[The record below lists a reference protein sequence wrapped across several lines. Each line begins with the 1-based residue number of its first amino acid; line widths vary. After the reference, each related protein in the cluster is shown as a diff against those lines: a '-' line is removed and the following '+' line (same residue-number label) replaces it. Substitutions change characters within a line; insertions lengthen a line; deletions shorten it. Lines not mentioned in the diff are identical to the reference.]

1 MYTAWMFGFQPK
13 QHARIQKFSQGV
25 EVAGC
30 GGNFVSQG
38 GDKGPRP
45 FFAGFFVLKNIW
57 FFREATP
64 PPYDNPKRST
74 VKEIPLGGGGSPG
87 SVVNFFSGRP
97 KKRGRGRGEGGL
109 PQVFTCNSYFY
120 CMLLNLSKCN
130 QCNRPM
136 CIIGLSTGWIL
147 TRNIINV
154 STTSNNHA

>member
-64 PPYDNPKRST
+64 LPYDNPKRST
-74 VKEIPLGGGGSPG
+74 VKEIPFFFGGGGSPG
-87 SVVNFFSGRP
+87 SVVNLFQEGQR
-97 KKRGRGRGEGGL
+97 RGGGEGGKGAY
-109 PQVFTCNSYFY
+109 P
-120 CMLLNLSKCN
+120 KCSLVIHIFIVCCWIYQN
-130 QCNRPM
+130 V
-136 CIIGLSTGWIL
+136 ISAIGLCVLLACQQDGF
-147 TRNIINV
+147 
-154 STTSNNHA
+154 

>member
-1 MYTAWMFGFQPK
+1 MFGFQPK

-64 PPYDNPKRST
+64 LPYDNPKRST
-74 VKEIPLGGGGSPG
+74 VKEIP
-87 SVVNFFSGRP
+87 FFL
-97 KKRGRGRGEGGL
+97 GEGGL
-109 PQVFTCNSYFY
+109 S
-120 CMLLNLSKCN
+120 
-130 QCNRPM
+130 
-136 CIIGLSTGWIL
+136 G
-147 TRNIINV
+147 V
-154 STTSNNHA
+154 SG

>member
-1 MYTAWMFGFQPK
+1 MYTAWMFEFQPK

-64 PPYDNPKRST
+64 PPPYDNP
-74 VKEIPLGGGGSPG
+74 
-87 SVVNFFSGRP
+87 
-97 KKRGRGRGEGGL
+97 
-109 PQVFTCNSYFY
+109 
-120 CMLLNLSKCN
+120 
-130 QCNRPM
+130 
-136 CIIGLSTGWIL
+136 
-147 TRNIINV
+147 
-154 STTSNNHA
+154 

>member
-45 FFAGFFVLKNIW
+45 FIAGFFVLKNIW

-64 PPYDNPKRST
+64 LLTITLKDLLSKKFPF
-74 VKEIPLGGGGSPG
+74 LGGRGGGSPG
-87 SVVNFFSGRP
+87 SVVNLFQEGQR
-97 KKRGRGRGEGGL
+97 RGGGEGGKGAY
-109 PQVFTCNSYFY
+109 P
-120 CMLLNLSKCN
+120 KCSLVIHIFIVCCWIYQN
-130 QCNRPM
+130 V
-136 CIIGLSTGWIL
+136 ISAIGLCVLLACQQDGF
-147 TRNIINV
+147 
-154 STTSNNHA
+154 